1 MNLAM
6 LGVVLTVECKN
17 FFFDLSC
24 IGGTVGVGTY
34 TRWAATAETSGNRFI
49 SCELHVGRDIN
60 KREKGICTWL

>member
-6 LGVVLTVECKN
+6 LGVLHTVECKN

-24 IGGTVGVGTY
+24 IRGTVGVGTY
-34 TRWAATAETSGNRFI
+34 TRWAPTAETSGNRFI
-49 SCELHVGRDIN
+49 LCELHVGRDIN